1 MAVTQNTYTGN
12 GSTTNYSLTFQ
23 YLEESDIKVTL
34 NGVLTTAYTLANAT
48 TVSFNTAPANGVA
61 IRIYRDTDID
71 SLKSTFF
78 AGSAIRAQDLND
90 NFTQTLYSVQEN
102 TGQSTAAAASASA
115 AATSASSASAS
126 ATSAAASAASA
137 ASALDAFDDRY
148 LGAFASDPTLDNDG
162 NALVSGA
169 LYYNTTSAA
178 MRVYT
183 GSIWI
188 NASSAPFV
196 TFTCYEYVA
205 TASQTV
211 FSGADVNAATLAYTP
226 NYIQVILNGAM
237 LRPGDD
243 FTATNGT
250 SITLLSATAAGD
262 NLVVYAF
269 GNVNI
274 AQNAVTS
281 INTGTGLTGGPITS
295 TGTVSLANTAVT
307 PGSYTSANITV
318 DAQGRLTAASNG
330 SGGGGGTDLS
340 YTAASR
346 LLASSTGADVTLP
359 LVTSTDAGLS
369 PASGGGT
376 TNFLRADGTW
386 AAPPTGAVADGDKGD
401 ITVSGGG
408 TSWNIDNGAI
418 TGSKLASNI
427 SFTTTGDITL
437 DNQAD
442 LRFGEATGHGGNYVA
457 FQAPGTISSNVT
469 WTLPGADG
477 TNGQVL
483 STNGTGTLSWS
494 SVSGGGLTDGDKGD
508 ITVSASGATWTIDND
523 AVTYAKIQNVSATDK
538 LLGRSTAGAGDIEEI
553 TCTAAGRALIDDA
566 DATAQRTTLGLG
578 SIATLAAPSGTV
590 VGTTDTQTL
599 TNKTLTD
606 PAITGTILEDIFTI
620 TDGAAFEVDPGNGSV
635 QLITLGASRTPKA
648 TNFAAGESVTL
659 MVDDGT
665 AYTLTWTDTTWGTG
679 GVTWVGGTAPT
690 LATSGYTVL
699 QFWKVGTKVYGANV
713 GSVA

>member
-1 MAVTQNTYTGN
+1 MAYSYIAYTGN
-12 GSTTNYSLTFQ
+12 GATTQFALPFSYIRKEHVKVYVNYV
-23 YLEESDIKVTL
+23 D
-34 NGVLTTAYTLANAT
+34 TAYTWLNDSTVQLA
-48 TVSFNTAPANGVA
+48 SAPANGLRVEVRRVTPLNAPLVDYADGSTLVA
-61 IRIYRDTDID
+61 ADLDTANLQQLYLQQELDDDLQQTVSIDPATGLPSAGGQRITNVG
-71 SLKSTFF
+71 TP
-78 AGSAIRAQDLND
+78 
-90 NFTQTLYSVQEN
+90 T
-102 TGQSTAAAASASA
+102 QSTDAATKGYVDTSVSGVSASAAAAAASAASA
-115 AATSASSASAS
+115 TASASSATTSA
-126 ATSAAASAASA
+126 ASAAASAASA

-148 LGAFASDPTLDNDG
+148 LGSFASDPTLDNDG
-162 NALVSGA
+162 NALITGA
-169 LYYNTTSAA
+169 LYYNTVQAA

-183 GSIWI
+183 GSTWI

-196 TFTCYEYVA
+196 TFNCYEFVA

-211 FSGADVNAATLAYTP
+211 FSGADANAATLAYTA
-226 NYIQVILNGAM
+226 NFIQVILNGAI

-250 SITLLSATAAGD
+250 SVTLASAASAGD
-262 NLVVYAF
+262 NLVIYAF
-269 GNVNI
+269 GNINVT
-274 AQNAVTS
+274 QGTVTS
-281 INTGTGLTGGPITS
+281 VSTGTGLTGGPITS
-295 TGTVSLANTAVT
+295 SGTISLASTAVT
-307 PGSYTSANITV
+307 AGSYTNANITV

-330 SGGGGGTDLS
+330 SGTDLS

-386 AAPPTGAVADGDKGD
+386 AVPPGSGPTDGDKGD

-408 TSWNIDNGAI
+408 ASWSIDNGVI

-483 STNGTGTLSWS
+483 STNGTGTLGWS
-494 SVSGGGLTDGDKGD
+494 TPSAGLTDGDKGD
-508 ITVSASGATWTIDND
+508 ITVSASGATWTIDSG
-523 AVTYAKIQNVSATDK
+523 VVSYAKIQNVSATDK
-538 LLGRSTAGAGDIEEI
+538 LLGRSTAGAGSVEEI
-553 TCTAAGRALIDDA
+553 TCTAAGRALLDDA

-578 SIATLAAPSGTV
+578 SAAVENITGSGTSGV
-590 VGTTDTQTL
+590 RKITTST
-599 TNKTLTD
+599 
-606 PAITGTILEDIFTI
+606 
-620 TDGAAFEVDPGNGSV
+620 
-635 QLITLGASRTPKA
+635 ASP
-648 TNFAAGESVTL
+648 
-659 MVDDGT
+659 
-665 AYTLTWTDTTWGTG
+665 TG
-679 GVTWVGGTAPT
+679 GSDGDIWIK
-690 LATSGYTVL
+690 YTP
-699 QFWKVGTKVYGANV
+699 
-713 GSVA
+713 